1 MGKTG
6 KADVGRKSFTVT
18 RLSIFGIGHTCATF
32 QLSGKISLSIELFI
46 MWTIGDV
53 IWSTTGLRNF
63 TGILTVMTAGTI
75 VVKFQDNLLDF
86 IVGGIVDGK
95 CVGIRDP
102 VQQL

>member
-6 KADVGRKSFTVT
+6 KVDVGHKSFTVT
-18 RLSIFGIGHTCATF
+18 RLSIFRIGHTRATF

-46 MWTIGDV
+46 MWHNW
-53 IWSTTGLRNF
+53 WSTTGLRNF

-95 CVGIRDP
+95 CVGIGDP